1 MCIQVSK
8 HTNPREKTMKK
19 VLLATSA
26 LFLTAGVASAAEITF
41 SGTAGA
47 GIFKQGKIAAVA
59 APTTAAT
66 AAATALAAA
75 TNDGSSAYEALVD
88 AKKAE
93 DKANAGSAA
102 VLAAKDYT
110 VYSGIDI
117 DITASTTTDNGMTI
131 TAKTDMGAGSLLDA
145 ADRELDAQGAD
156 LTAPSVVISYN
167 GVSVELESEGVD
179 DYVDGDLEN
188 YDIGITGSFGGLSY
202 GIALETASN
211 TASDYSATLGYSVAG
226 VSLTINQN
234 DVDGGEDRTSVA
246 ASYTMGDVTLT
257 LKNDNNGAA
266 KDKNTVSV
274 KYVAGPATISLSAT
288 DGKVAGKDEWNA
300 SVAYTVGA
308 YTINAATDESD
319 AWHSNVAYDLGGG
332 ATMTVGVDSTE
343 TSFAGVSFAF

>member
-1 MCIQVSK
+1 
-8 HTNPREKTMKK
+8 MKK

-26 LFLTAGVASAAEITF
+26 LFLTAGVASAEITF

-47 GIFKQGKIAAVA
+47 GIFKQGKVAAVEASDDYATALSTAVAKEA
-59 APTTAAT
+59 AYYASPTAANKKAWDT
-66 AAATALAAA
+66 AAAALAKETAA
-75 TNDGSSAYEALVD
+75 AD
-88 AKKAE
+88 AKVAE
-93 DKANAGSAA
+93 
-102 VLAAKDYT
+102 KDYT

-117 DITASTTTDNGMTI
+117 EVKASTTTDNGMTI
-131 TAKTDMGAGSLLDA
+131 TATTDMGAGSLLDA
-145 ADRELDAQGAD
+145 ADRELDAQTDD

-188 YDIGITGSFGGLSY
+188 YDIGITGAFGGLSF
-202 GIALETASN
+202 GIALETESK
-211 TASDYSATLGYSVAG
+211 TASDYSATLGYSAAG
-226 VSLTINQN
+226 ASLTISQN
-234 DVDGGEDRTSVA
+234 DVDGAEDRTSVA
-246 ASYTMGDVTLT
+246 ASYTMAGLTLT
-257 LKNDNNGAA
+257 LKNDNFGAA

-274 KYVAGPATISLSAT
+274 AYAAGPATISLSAT
-288 DGKVAGKDEWNA
+288 DAKVGKKDEWNA

-332 ATMTVGVDSTE
+332 AKMTVGVDSTE